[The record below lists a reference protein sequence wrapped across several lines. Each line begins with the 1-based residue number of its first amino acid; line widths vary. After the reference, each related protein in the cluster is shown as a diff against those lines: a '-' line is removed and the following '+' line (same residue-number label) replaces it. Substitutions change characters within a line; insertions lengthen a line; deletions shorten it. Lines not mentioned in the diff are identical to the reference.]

1 MLYFCIATCN
11 TYPSGLCVRT
21 PADTVSSVSFR
32 WGETVTRREILGYD
46 PIDAGDR
53 SKPWF
58 GEAWLELPVQVIR
71 DDDEALVIFVA
82 SGTAFTFPSG
92 EWPTSTGTHPWLG
105 TLGWYGHGCLMVQRP
120 GEHYAVWHF
129 WEGEARTFYHWY
141 INLQTAFRRGPGTID
156 TQDLEVDFVVNAD
169 GSWKLKDWELVDDR
183 VAEQRFTP
191 ELATWIREYAM
202 AFQERLERGER
213 AWDIEWTEWTPPTG
227 LT

>member
-1 MLYFCIATCN
+1 MLYFCIAKCN
-11 TYPSGLCVRT
+11 TYPIG
-21 PADTVSSVSFR
+21 P
-32 WGETVTRREILGYD
+32 
-46 PIDAGDR
+46 
-53 SKPWF
+53 
-58 GEAWLELPVQVIR
+58 
-71 DDDEALVIFVA
+71 LVIFVA

-129 WEGEARTFYHWY
+129 WEGEARTFSHWY

-156 TQDLEVDFVVNAD
+156 TQDLEVDFV
-169 GSWKLKDWELVDDR
+169 
-183 VAEQRFTP
+183 
-191 ELATWIREYAM
+191 EYAM
-202 AFQERLERGER
+202 AFQARLERGER